1 MPSLTDTQSS
11 APQKEG
17 RDIPLQSFLP
27 QTLAA
32 IYNTYERKQSIITQ
46 HRRIKM
52 TPHPSD
58 QVPEFDYELTNMRAY
73 RWVPN
78 HNTGHFELQL
88 SVPAEDRHKF
98 GMFFDCPSYYEKD
111 AKGDGLSSSNDDTF
125 FATLENSKTDIVW
138 VLFPTFV
145 AHPPFTGYA
154 KDRNPNHGSVY
165 EQVCLPHLRQL
176 EHSREWCEGFSFKD
190 DTDEERRASL
200 NELVLIAS
208 TIAEKYGITDS
219 EEYTRE
225 GKNRCFKRR
234 TKPIDTTVRHIK
246 IKSFDEAV
254 KYCEGYTA
262 RHATNNMATFG
273 GYVAGA
279 GQAGISFKTKRE
291 GDEFVQSKNKAKVL
305 KTYKEN
311 YPNNNAFF
319 PM

>member
-145 AHPPFTGYA
+145 AHPPFTAMPKTGTQTTGRYMS
-154 KDRNPNHGSVY
+154 KCVSRTSGSWSTVA
-165 EQVCLPHLRQL
+165 
-176 EHSREWCEGFSFKD
+176 SGA
-190 DTDEERRASL
+190 RASR
-200 NELVLIAS
+200 S
-208 TIAEKYGITDS
+208 
-219 EEYTRE
+219 
-225 GKNRCFKRR
+225 R
-234 TKPIDTTVRHIK
+234 TTP
-246 IKSFDEAV
+246 
-254 KYCEGYTA
+254 
-262 RHATNNMATFG
+262 
-273 GYVAGA
+273 
-279 GQAGISFKTKRE
+279 TKK
-291 GDEFVQSKNKAKVL
+291 DAH
-305 KTYKEN
+305 
-311 YPNNNAFF
+311 P
-319 PM
+319 